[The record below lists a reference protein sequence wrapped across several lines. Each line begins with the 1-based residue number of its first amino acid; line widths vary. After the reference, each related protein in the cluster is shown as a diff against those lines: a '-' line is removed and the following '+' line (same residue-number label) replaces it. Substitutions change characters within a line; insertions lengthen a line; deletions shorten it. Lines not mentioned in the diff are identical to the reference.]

1 MVNFKP
7 VVLGVKKSNC
17 GLLFISHVLSS
28 STWSTLTVRV
38 VIPHVFSSLQESNFV
53 WLTQFKIQIR
63 KNHQSY
69 CWPRISRVQNSTC
82 ENRLMFEIRGLKH
95 SHASLTRIFVE
106 ASKINC
112 TSKVSRVIF
121 ANSVAFFENHQRSIF
136 TWEAFQ
142 QEPNSAWPWPL
153 EAKPVL
159 DSLKNNRLTRNLS
172 FGWSWLCLG
181 GKGHS
186 SNTNIYRH
194 AIVIA
199 KMRPLL
205 VGFEVFVHPNRE
217 SS

>member
-17 GLLFISHVLSS
+17 GLLFISHVLST
-28 STWSTLTVRV
+28 STWSTITVRV

-53 WLTQFKIQIR
+53 WLTQCKIQIG

-69 CWPRISRVQNSTC
+69 CWPRIFQGSKFHLWKQTHVWNQGFKTLTC
-82 ENRLMFEIRGLKH
+82 IIDPYICRG
-95 SHASLTRIFVE
+95 F
-106 ASKINC
+106 KIKC

-159 DSLKNNRLTRNLS
+159 DSVKNNRLTRNLS
-172 FGWSWLCLG
+172 FGWSWLLCLG

-194 AIVIA
+194 AVVIA
-199 KMRPLL
+199 KNKAPTCWLWSL
-205 VGFEVFVHPNRE
+205 CA
-217 SS
+217 SQ